1 LDRKNNLRLSG
12 KIKDKDLLEMQ
23 IIKGDKKP
31 EYYEHLS
38 RSLGFLEIKDMTRIA
53 IQYNNPT
60 AVLSLLKTNLYA
72 ATSALSTS
80 SGAQFLSQQEKST
93 QGNALIQM
101 YFMVRTVAP
110 LKYKKLMRRI
120 ARNVILKSSLKI
132 AGRGLEKG
140 MERRRVPYQP
150 GMEEFDL
157 ETTMYNILEKGN
169 QQLTSLSYYDIV
181 GQLRTQ
187 VKKNVVLILDVSGSM
202 YGRSLLNAALTT
214 SVLSYV
220 MDKHHYAVVLFN
232 STAMVLKR
240 IREEKPVITIIDQ
253 ILDSEAVGFTNIETG
268 LQHGLKELNKI
279 TGKHK
284 FGILVTDGNYNRG
297 ANPMIIAEKYPTLH
311 VVAMPPN
318 KNEIEGLHICR
329 DIAKSGR
336 GQYYQVSNYHEIP
349 RAIMKILH
357 I

>member
-1 LDRKNNLRLSG
+1 
-12 KIKDKDLLEMQ
+12 MQ

-31 EYYEHLS
+31 DYYEHLS
-38 RSLGFLEIKDMTRIA
+38 RTLGFLEIKDMTRIA

-60 AVLSLLKTNLYA
+60 AVLSMLKSNLYA
-72 ATSALSTS
+72 AASALATPP
-80 SGAQFLSQQEKST
+80 GAQFLSQQEKST

-120 ARNVILKSSLKI
+120 ARNVILKSSLKV

-157 ETTMYNILEKGN
+157 ETTLYNVMEKGN
-169 QQLTSLSYYDIV
+169 FGASQVSMLSYHDIV

-187 VKKNVVLILDVSGSM
+187 IKKNVVLILDVSGSM

-220 MDKHHYAVVLFN
+220 MDKHHYAVILFN
-232 STAMVLKR
+232 SNAMILKH
-240 IREEKPVITIIDQ
+240 IREEKPVVTIIDQ
-253 ILDSEAVGFTNIETG
+253 ILDSEAVGFTNIEIG
-268 LQHGLKELNKI
+268 LKQGLKELNRI
-279 TGKHK
+279 NGRNK
-284 FGILVTDGNYNRG
+284 FGILVSDGNYNRG
-297 ANPMIIAEKYPTLH
+297 GNPTKIAEKYPKLH
-311 VVAMPPN
+311 VVAMPPD
-318 KNEIEGLHICR
+318 KNEFEGLHICR
-329 DIAKSGR
+329 DIAKYGR
-336 GQYYQVSNYHEIP
+336 GQYFPVSNYHEIP